1 MHKTG
6 RQAVLTA
13 NGFFLVAY
21 ILTSQRQW
29 NAAEVN
35 EEWVIVTS
43 IKNTNFGL
51 FVVFER
57 FGKGHANY

>member
-29 NAAEVN
+29 NATVVN
-35 EEWVIVTS
+35 EEWVIVTRT
-43 IKNTNFGL
+43 KNTNFGL
-51 FVVFER
+51 FFVFER
-57 FGKGHANY
+57 FDEGRANF